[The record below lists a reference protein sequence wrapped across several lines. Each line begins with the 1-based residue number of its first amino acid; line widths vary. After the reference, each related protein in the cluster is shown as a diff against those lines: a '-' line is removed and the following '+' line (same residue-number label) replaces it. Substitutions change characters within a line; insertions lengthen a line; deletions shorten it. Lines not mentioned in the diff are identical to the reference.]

1 MTMKFNT
8 RVFWRLIS
16 IFAVLDLC
24 LLMTACGDWESQ
36 ASSIITLLGPAIQ
49 ALVAIL
55 AAFGVGVSEEVMTQF
70 NNWAAQ
76 AQAALVTI
84 QNLIASY
91 QTAAASAQPGILN
104 EIQAGIQVVFDQLQ
118 TILPELHI
126 TDPASQAKVTA
137 ALSAVSAFIA
147 SLIAMLPAVAAAKDL
162 KAEKALGEKAEES
175 KKQFKKDFNEAVGY
189 FGKQYELK

>member
-70 NNWAAQ
+70 NNWAQQ
-76 AQAALVTI
+76 AQTALVTI
-84 QNLIASY
+84 KGLIDSY
-91 QTAAASAQPGILN
+91 QNAEADAQPGLLN
-104 EIQAGIQVVFDQLQ
+104 EIQAALTVVQSQLAA
-118 TILPELHI
+118 ILPELHI
-126 TDPASQAKVTA
+126 TDPNSAAKVTA
-137 ALSAVSAFIA
+137 ALEAISAFLV
-147 SLIAMLPAVAAAKDL
+147 SLAALIPAVAQAKGAED
-162 KAEKALGEKAEES
+162 EKALFEKSQETV
-175 KKQFKKDFNEAVGY
+175 KQFKKDFNEAVGY